1 MLGDVLDIGTYWYD
15 DKIRKMNG
23 EFDCVIKR
31 KDSYD
36 IYEVKYLES
45 KLSNKLIKEEIEQ
58 INRIEGIN
66 IGKIGFISISGFES
80 KIDDIEQLS
89 GEDLYA
95 EL

>member
-1 MLGDVLDIGTYWYD
+1 MDKSSDLPEGNQVIMIRPLTVGSSHFLG
-15 DKIRKMNG
+15 K
-23 EFDCVIKR
+23 
-31 KDSYD
+31 
-36 IYEVKYLES
+36 
-45 KLSNKLIKEEIEQ
+45 KEEIEQ